1 MLPLKFFY
9 YRRAK
14 LIFRELAT
22 ALSFSIGLGVISLS
36 LLGTNF
42 SRAFAQIPTASGQ
55 TLQGEKT
62 ISQVNILFVNPSVGD
77 DKAGNGGEATPWKTI
92 TQALQVAGPN
102 SVIMLSSG
110 TYSAETGEVF
120 PLMLK
125 QGVSIQGDTGNKG
138 RGITIAGGG
147 EYLSRS
153 FGGQNVT
160 IVGANEAGLSGVTV
174 TNTNP
179 RGYGLW
185 IESSNPIIQENTFTE
200 NTQDGIS
207 VTGNAAPTISKNY
220 FYRNGANGLTVTGRS
235 VPQVR
240 ENVFQQT
247 GFGINI
253 AQNANPVVV
262 GNQIQSNRSGVIVQ
276 ANARP
281 TLRHNLIQDSKEDGL
296 VVIAQAMPDLGSTSE
311 PGGNEFQNNAR
322 YDINASAAKQLISAP
337 GNNLANNR
345 IAGKVDIQG
354 LTASIAE
361 NSPTEL
367 LPNGRLQELPTNGEI
382 VFSAPTIPEI
392 PTQQTAPLPSARITP
407 TKPVARNNSRPLKN
421 QLPQLPAD
429 IRVSDTDQ
437 QEYNNTVA
445 ESPISSNLPTL
456 QSGMPQLNY
465 VQIDTNVIEFN
476 APLAPQPRVRNQGRS
491 APAPKSFATGAYG
504 GDSSV
509 NARYRVVVQV
519 TTDKDMALVRS
530 LAPGAF
536 STVRQGRK
544 VMQAGVFSSQ
554 SNARGMLKK
563 FNSKGLRAVVE
574 RLN

>member
-1 MLPLKFFY
+1 MLPLKFFKY
-9 YRRAK
+9 HRTK
-14 LIFRELAT
+14 LIFRKLAIV
-22 ALSFSIGLGVISLS
+22 LSFSVNLGVTTMA
-36 LLGTNF
+36 LLGT
-42 SRAFAQIPTASGQ
+42 SLSHAFAQIPTASER
-55 TLQGEKT
+55 TPQGEKT
-62 ISQVNILFVNPSVGD
+62 ISQVNLLFVNPSAGD
-77 DKAGNGGEATPWKTI
+77 DKAGNGDQRAPWKTI
-92 TQALQVAGPN
+92 TQALQVAQPN
-102 SVIMLSSG
+102 TVIMLSSG

-120 PLMLK
+120 PLILK

-138 RGITIAGGG
+138 RDVKIAGGG

-160 IVGANEAGLSGVTV
+160 IVGANQAGLSGATV

-185 IESSNPIIQENTFTE
+185 IESSNPIIQENTFTD

-207 VTGNAAPTISKNY
+207 ITGNAAPTISKNY

-235 VPQVR
+235 MPQVR

-253 AQNANPVVV
+253 AQNAMPIVV
-262 GNQIQSNRSGVIVQ
+262 GNQIQYNRSGVIVQ

-281 TLRHNLIQDSKEDGL
+281 TLRNNLIQGSKEDGL
-296 VVIAQAMPDLGSTSE
+296 VVIAQAMPDLGSASE
-311 PGGNEFQNNAR
+311 PGGNEFRNNSR
-322 YDINASAAKQLISAP
+322 YDVNASAAKQIISAP

-345 IAGKVDIQG
+345 ISGKVDING
-354 LTASIAE
+354 ITASIAQ
-361 NSPTEL
+361 NSQTET
-367 LPNGRLQELPTNGEI
+367 LPNARLQEVPTGGEI

-392 PTQQTAPLPSARITP
+392 PTQRAAPLPRVSITP
-407 TKPVARNNSRPLKN
+407 TKPVSRNNSRPLKN
-421 QLPQLPAD
+421 QLPLLPAN
-429 IRVSDTDQ
+429 IRLSDTEP
-437 QEYNNTVA
+437 QEPNNSVA
-445 ESPISSNLPTL
+445 ESPTPSRLPTL
-456 QSGMPQLNY
+456 QPGMPQLNY
-465 VQIDTNVIEFN
+465 VQIDSNVIEFT
-476 APLAPQPRVRNQGRS
+476 APPTPPVRATNQGRS
-491 APAPKSFATGAYG
+491 LPVPKSFATGAYG

-519 TTDKDMALVRS
+519 ATDKDRELVRS

-544 VMQAGVFSSQ
+544 VMQAGVFGSQ
-554 SNARGMLKK
+554 SNAQGMLKIFK
-563 FNSKGLRAVVE
+563 SKGLRAVVE